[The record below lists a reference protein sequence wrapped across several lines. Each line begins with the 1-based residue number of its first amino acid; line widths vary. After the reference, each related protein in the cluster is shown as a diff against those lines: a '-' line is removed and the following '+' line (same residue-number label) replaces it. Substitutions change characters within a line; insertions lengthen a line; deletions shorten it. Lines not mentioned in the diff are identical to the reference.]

1 MSLLVTMNSVRL
13 SYGRWPALDNV
24 EMEIRQGEFLVI
36 SGPSGAG
43 KTTLLRLI
51 WMGERPDSGFVEV
64 SGFRSDRIR
73 KRELPRLR
81 RKIGIVFQDFRLLD
95 SRTVFDNVALP
106 LQVTGTGNRTVQKR
120 VISLLARM
128 GLSHR
133 RNAFPHELSGGEQ
146 QRVAIARAMV
156 AHPVI
161 LLADEPTGNLDPE
174 VSREVVDLLLEI
186 NRGGTTVVMATHDP
200 RQVPAGKGR
209 FLFLDRGVLRRA
221 DRWTELDEE
230 S

>member
-1 MSLLVTMNSVRL
+1 LLVTMRSVRL

-24 EMEIRQGEFLVI
+24 EMEIRQGEFMVI

-51 WMGERPDSGFVEV
+51 WMGDRPDSGFVEV

-73 KRELPRLR
+73 KRELPGLR

-95 SRTVFDNVALP
+95 GRTVFDNVALP
-106 LQVTGTGNRTVQKR
+106 LQVTGTGNRIVQKR

-174 VSREVVDLLLEI
+174 VSKEVVDLLLEI

>member
-1 MSLLVTMNSVRL
+1 MNSVRL

-24 EMEIRQGEFLVI
+24 AMEIRQGEFLVV

-51 WMGERPDSGFVEV
+51 WMGDRPDSGYIEV

-73 KRELPRLR
+73 KRELPQLR
-81 RKIGIVFQDFRLLD
+81 RKIGIVFQDFRLLHR
-95 SRTVFDNVALP
+95 RTVFDNVALP
-106 LQVTGTGNRTVQKR
+106 LQVTGTGSRTIQKR

-174 VSREVVDLLLEI
+174 VSREVVNLLLEI

-209 FLFLDRGVLRRA
+209 FLFLDKGVLRGA
-221 DRWTELDEE
+221 DRWTELEGE